1 MPTWRG
7 WFEARR
13 APRNDNPKKTD
24 IMKKY
29 LIILRNWRIA
39 ILAILAIMAFV
50 LLVSDA
56 QSVTLFFISKA
67 AAFAIAALTCA
78 LGAYWDERGLIDEIH
93 QLTTEE

>member
-1 MPTWRG
+1 
-7 WFEARR
+7 
-13 APRNDNPKKTD
+13 
-24 IMKKY
+24 MKKY

-39 ILAILAIMAFV
+39 ILAIMAMASFV
-50 LLVSDA
+50 LLVSDV